1 MVGGPKRDYSGQS
14 IPAEFLSKRNICGV
28 DDNREILTNVDA
40 KVLEAGARA
49 AVARVGHREPL
60 LLALLLAG
68 EVGQLVQQ
76 VVR

>member
-1 MVGGPKRDYSGQS
+1 MQLHLFNDDVV
-14 IPAEFLSKRNICGV
+14 PAKGDIC

-40 KVLEAGARA
+40 KVLEAGASP
-49 AVARVGHREPL
+49 AVAGVGHREPV

-68 EVGQLVQQ
+68 EVGQLVEQ